1 MRHKTPHGSNTVKS
15 RIFSVPGL
23 AYVDAI
29 FLGNLFGLNLWSWHV
44 ILRPPSRIWIFIA
57 HDVHSDVHNSIFRIQ
72 IGYIRLMVT
81 ARRHSMAAIRTDN
94 LTKSFR
100 VRQPALAGVWRRTS
114 RSADVLAVRNLSF
127 SIEPGERVAFIGP
140 NGAGKSTSLKMLTGI
155 LHPSSGHAEVAGFV
169 PWRDRRKL
177 ARRIGIVFGQRSQLW
192 WQLPV
197 RDSFDLLG
205 QIYGVDRPVL
215 RDRLA
220 RLTDG
225 FAIGDFLDRPVSQLS
240 LGQRLRC
247 EIAAALIHGPSI
259 LLLDE
264 PTIGLDVTGKA
275 LLRDHLDAMSR
286 DSGTT
291 VLLTSHDTG
300 DIERICERAIVI
312 DHGTLLMD
320 LPLERLKRD
329 FVRHRTV
336 TLVTGEE
343 TPAIAMAGVT
353 RIALEPYRLT
363 LAVDTTVVP
372 IEQVVAAALQRLT
385 VLDLAV
391 ENPPLEDVIKAIYRG
406 EFSGPRAPEGG
417 IDALR
422 V

>member
-1 MRHKTPHGSNTVKS
+1 
-15 RIFSVPGL
+15 
-23 AYVDAI
+23 
-29 FLGNLFGLNLWSWHV
+29 
-44 ILRPPSRIWIFIA
+44 
-57 HDVHSDVHNSIFRIQ
+57 
-72 IGYIRLMVT
+72 
-81 ARRHSMAAIRTDN
+81 
-94 LTKSFR
+94 
-100 VRQPALAGVWRRTS
+100 VRQPALGGRWRPS
-114 RSADVLAVRNLSF
+114 RLLRPAPATDVPAVRDLSF

-155 LHPSSGHAEVAGFV
+155 LLPGSGHAEVAGFI

-177 ARRIGIVFGQRSQLW
+177 ARHIGIVFGQRSQLW

-197 RDSFDLLG
+197 RASFALLG
-205 QIYGVDRPVL
+205 QIYGVERAVF

-225 FAIGDFLDRPVSQLS
+225 FAIGEFIDRPVSQLS

-247 EIAAALIHGPSI
+247 EIAGALIHAPSI

-286 DSGTT
+286 DTGTT

-300 DIERICERAIVI
+300 DIERICERVIVI
-312 DHGTLLMD
+312 DHGRLLMD
-320 LPLERLKRD
+320 LPIARLKRD
-329 FVRHRTV
+329 FLRHRTV

-343 TPAIAMAGVT
+343 TPNLTMDGVT
-353 RIALEPYRLT
+353 AVAVEPYRLT
-363 LAVDTTVVP
+363 LAVDTTAVP

-385 VLDLAV
+385 VRDLSV

-406 EFSGPRAPEGG
+406 EMGDPRSSEWRTDG
-417 IDALR
+417 IP

>member
-1 MRHKTPHGSNTVKS
+1 MP
-15 RIFSVPGL
+15 
-23 AYVDAI
+23 
-29 FLGNLFGLNLWSWHV
+29 
-44 ILRPPSRIWIFIA
+44 
-57 HDVHSDVHNSIFRIQ
+57 
-72 IGYIRLMVT
+72 
-81 ARRHSMAAIRTDN
+81 AIRTDN

-100 VRQPALAGVWRRTS
+100 VRQPALAEGWHLRRLLRPAPVT
-114 RSADVLAVRNLSF
+114 DLLAVRDLSF

-155 LHPSSGHAEVAGFV
+155 LLPSAGHAEVAGFV

-177 ARRIGIVFGQRSQLW
+177 ARHIGIVFGQRSQLW

-197 RDSFDLLG
+197 RASFELLG
-205 QIYGVDRPVL
+205 QIYGVDRTVF
-215 RDRLA
+215 RERLA
-220 RLTDG
+220 RLTEG
-225 FAIGDFLDRPVSQLS
+225 FAIGGFIDRQVSQLS

-247 EIAAALIHGPSI
+247 EIAGALIHAPSI

-286 DSGTT
+286 DAGTT

-300 DIERICERAIVI
+300 DIERICERVIVI
-312 DHGTLLMD
+312 DHGSLLMD
-320 LPLERLKRD
+320 LPIARLKRD
-329 FVRHRTV
+329 FLRHRTV
-336 TLVTGEE
+336 TLATGEE
-343 TPAIAMAGVT
+343 TPNLTMDGV
-353 RIALEPYRLT
+353 AEVAVEPYRLT

-385 VLDLAV
+385 VRDLSV

-406 EFSGPRAPEGG
+406 EIGGPRSSESRT
-417 IDALR
+417 DA
-422 V
+422 VPI